1 MSKQHV
7 GSVKVKP
14 KRLSIRRGKSP
25 NAIVTDRSEF
35 ISMDGGQAE
44 RDSALPPPLRSKLW
58 ALFEQIEREFE
69 NLYAE
74 NMDCKCNVNM
84 KR

>member
-1 MSKQHV
+1 MSKQQV

-25 NAIVTDRSEF
+25 NVIDRSEF
-35 ISMDGGQAE
+35 ISMEGALAE
-44 RDSALPPPLRSKLW
+44 RESPLPPTVRSKLW

-69 NLYAE
+69 NLHAE
-74 NMDCKCNVNM
+74 NMDRK
-84 KR
+84 